1 MGHQGVTVQRLA
13 HRQEVDARARRRP
26 ARVQTRLWRITLPA
40 NDGVAVAVDEV
51 LQVDNG
57 AIEALEM
64 AKKQGKARFTG
75 ISTHNRMWLKTMIE
89 Q

>member
-1 MGHQGVTVQRLA
+1 
-13 HRQEVDARARRRP
+13 
-26 ARVQTRLWRITLPA
+26 LPA